1 MRINVEVEEERLLK
15 AMRLSGMKTYKAT
28 LNEALTALIELYEQG
43 EVRNLRGKL
52 HRAADLSE
60 DRRRR

>member
-15 AMRLSGMKTYKAT
+15 AMRLSGMKTYKAA
-28 LNEALTALIELYEQG
+28 LHEALTALIELYEHG

-52 HRAADLSE
+52 HRPADLHQ
-60 DRRRR
+60 DRRR